1 MEDVTK
7 RVQASVKEG
16 MSDADSLMSR
26 QAEIARIEKESLD
39 KTGLRSNIISLYQ
52 GGEYWL
58 YRFKKYTDVRL
69 VMAPERQAAYYGGDF
84 DNFTYPR
91 YDLDMAYFRVY
102 ENGKPIKCDH
112 YLRWNPKGLSE
123 GDLVFVSGNP
133 GSTDRLYTY
142 AQLEFQRDLNYP
154 MILGFFDRYIQVLRE
169 YSALGKEQERRALI
183 QIFGLENSKKAMT
196 GEFQGLLDK
205 ALMAGRKKAEEEFR
219 LKVASNPEW
228 DKAYGDAW
236 DTIAEV
242 AKKMTTLAKRQ
253 FFRRF
258 IGSDLAGFAASIVR
272 YVVEAKKPDAD
283 RIPGYHDSELNE
295 LRFSLFSPAPI
306 YLDLEERLLANGLK
320 WSLDALGPDDEF
332 MKTVLDGNIESL
344 SGRFAFDE
352 TKNRAVAVHC
362 AYMLEGLRKLYDA
375 AALADEIEGDK

>member
-1 MEDVTK
+1 
-7 RVQASVKEG
+7 
-16 MSDADSLMSR
+16 
-26 QAEIARIEKESLD
+26 
-39 KTGLRSNIISLYQ
+39 
-52 GGEYWL
+52 
-58 YRFKKYTDVRL
+58 
-69 VMAPERQAAYYGGDF
+69 
-84 DNFTYPR
+84 
-91 YDLDMAYFRVY
+91 
-102 ENGKPIKCDH
+102 
-112 YLRWNPKGLSE
+112 
-123 GDLVFVSGNP
+123 
-133 GSTDRLYTY
+133 
-142 AQLEFQRDLNYP
+142 

>member
-1 MEDVTK
+1 
-7 RVQASVKEG
+7 